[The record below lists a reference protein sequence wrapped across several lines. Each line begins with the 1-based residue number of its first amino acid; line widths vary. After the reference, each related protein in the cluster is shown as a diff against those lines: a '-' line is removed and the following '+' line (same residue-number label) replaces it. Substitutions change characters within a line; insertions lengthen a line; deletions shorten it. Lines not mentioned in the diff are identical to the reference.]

1 MVGQPILLIG
11 DKFKAQISRALPS
24 NLAITFNHI
33 GRDIPTFADAAGVTD
48 LIVKAGIYGRLS
60 HTRVVPNA
68 AVVYSNTFFVHILN
82 AWLDGLSMLILEI
95 SRLS

>member
-1 MVGQPILLIG
+1 VYRDTAATGAVCTRVSKSRTLPVTVGPVATKPRVNPYPCRSL
-11 DKFKAQISRALPS
+11 
-24 NLAITFNHI
+24 
-33 GRDIPTFADAAGVTD
+33 GVTD